1 MDTRN
6 LTRADIRYIDELCLD
21 EGAVDAGEG
30 LEHALEQFAAQHGI
44 DPQPGEIYHPTYLEC
59 VEISR
64 LAVDSILRGMRD
76 A

>member
-30 LEHALEQFAAQHGI
+30 LESALEQFAAQHGI
-44 DPQPGEIYHPTYLEC
+44 DPQPNEIYKPTADEC
-59 VEISR
+59 AEIAR
-64 LAVDSILRGMRD
+64 LAVDSILGGIRD
-76 A
+76 V

>member
-21 EGAVDAGEG
+21 EGAVDAGDG
-30 LEHALEQFAAQHGI
+30 LENALEQFSAHHGI
-44 DPQPGEIYHPTYLEC
+44 NPQPGEIYKPTADEC
-59 VEISR
+59 AEIAR
-64 LAVDSILRGMRD
+64 LAVDSILGGTCD